1 MVQQLLA
8 AGTTWGAAR
17 SNVERV
23 AGPVQLPKPITE
35 LPNAT
40 GAARPAGWE
49 SVLWEEVRRADRVWV
64 AVAAE
69 LAAAAVPSLTEADG
83 PLGRRG

>member
-1 MVQQLLA
+1 M
-8 AGTTWGAAR
+8 G
-17 SNVERV
+17 
-23 AGPVQLPKPITE
+23 

-49 SVLWEEVRRADRVWV
+49 SVLWDEIRRADRVWV

-69 LAAAAVPSLTEADG
+69 LAAVPVSSMTEKDG
-83 PLGRRG
+83 LLDRRG